1 MAEILWN
8 LLQPVDIG
16 AKVQQGFAAG
26 RSIVKEAQ
34 AQSALAGYLQNPTDV
49 QAQNALGYYA
59 PEFGMQMA
67 GQRASEQA
75 KRAAMEQER
84 ARVGS
89 ILTAPDPQRAAMA
102 AGDLDLATQISK
114 LDEDKQKVVVA
125 RTKAAAPLAYQ
136 IRQEADPARRK
147 ARLEAAKPY
156 LLANGWT
163 AQEIDGFDV
172 TNNDALDA
180 IAASGRTVD
189 QMIDDGKIVWHQAGE
204 QPSFATDSMG
214 RPIGSANPYKNAVPG
229 GPAPA
234 AAPTAAPANIEQAK
248 SVANVLKTALPDPV
262 IAGFLGNFHAEGG
275 YSGAS
280 GDGGTASGIAQWRGE
295 RQANFQRVI
304 GKPVAQA
311 TPEEQ
316 AQFVVWEMQNPEQAG
331 MTVEQRDRIM
341 AAKSPGEAAA
351 LIDEYYERSSGE
363 HRQKRVAAAHSFGRG
378 GPVLVASKADFDKL
392 PSGTQF
398 TAPDGSVR
406 VKP

>member
-1 MAEILWN
+1 MAEINWS

-34 AQSALAGYLQNPTDV
+34 AQNALAGYLANPTDV

-75 KRAAMEQER
+75 TRAAQEQER
-84 ARVGS
+84 ARMGT
-89 ILTAPDPQRAAMA
+89 ILTAPDPRQAALA

-136 IRQEADPARRK
+136 IRQEPDPARRK
-147 ARLEAAKPY
+147 ARLDAAKPY

-163 AQEIDGFDV
+163 EQELNGFDV

-180 IAASGRTVD
+180 IAATGRTVD
-189 QMIDDGKIVWHQAGE
+189 QMIDDGKIIWHQAGE

-214 RPIGSANPYKNAVPG
+214 RPVGSANPYKSAVPG
-229 GPAPA
+229 TPVQPA
-234 AAPTAAPANIEQAK
+234 AAGTPSNLQRFDDPGYQPIEASLEQEYGLPQGILAAIRTK
-248 SVANVLKTALPDPV
+248 
-262 IAGFLGNFHAEGG
+262 
-275 YSGAS
+275 
-280 GDGGTASGIAQWRGE
+280 GE
-295 RQANFQRVI
+295 RSNAGEVSPAGARTVYQVI
-304 GKPVAQA
+304 PSTREAFLQKYGIDAYASPQ
-311 TPEEQ
+311 
-316 AQFVVWEMQNPEQAG
+316 
-331 MTVEQRDRIM
+331 D
-341 AAKSPGEAAA
+341 AA
-351 LIDEYYERSSGE
+351 
-363 HRQKRVAAAHSFGRG
+363 RVAALHLKESIERG
-378 GPVLVASKADFDKL
+378 GDPVREYVGGTDKANWGPQTRAYAERVGPVAAGPSARPATKADYDAL
-392 PSGTQF
+392 PSGTHYI
-398 TAPDGSVR
+398 APDGTSR